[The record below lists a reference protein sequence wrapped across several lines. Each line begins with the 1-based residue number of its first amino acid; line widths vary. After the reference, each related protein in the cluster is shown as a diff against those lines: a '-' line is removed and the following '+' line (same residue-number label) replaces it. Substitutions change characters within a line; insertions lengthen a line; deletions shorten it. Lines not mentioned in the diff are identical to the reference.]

1 MRRVLPALV
10 LVALFVG
17 ASASADDLEV
27 PRCVEVTKSAPW
39 VSYGHNH
46 LVRIRNGCERA
57 VRCDVST
64 DATPERTTVEV
75 APDTTREVLTRR
87 GSPSSVFEA
96 RVDCDEIR

>member
-1 MRRVLPALV
+1 MRRILSALLLPAL
-10 LVALFVG
+10 FIG
-17 ASASADDLEV
+17 APASADDLEV

-46 LVRIRNGCERA
+46 MVRIHNGCERA
-57 VRCDVST
+57 VRCEVST
-64 DATPERTTVEV
+64 DATPQPTNVEI
-75 APDTTREVLTRR
+75 APDTTRELLTRR